1 MRGAK
6 GGNMDDKQRIAA
18 LEVALQNEINEREF
32 YLKHAGRTSNSIGKA
47 MFLKIADDEL
57 EHYQRLEALHEKW
70 QKKDTWP
77 ESIPLTIRVT
87 DIQSFLKEVVRG
99 VEESPMADTD
109 DLDAIGIATV
119 FEAKGSEAYLK
130 LSRSVSDAR
139 EKAFFELLASI
150 EREHYL
156 SLKDAEEYMRD
167 PSSWFTKRE
176 HHGLD
181 GG

>member
-1 MRGAK
+1 
-6 GGNMDDKQRIAA
+6 MDDKQRIAA

-32 YLKHAGRTSNSIGKA
+32 YLKHAGRTSNSIGKT
-47 MFLKIADDEL
+47 MFQQIADDEL
-57 EHYQRLEALHEKW
+57 EHYHRLKELHEKW
-70 QKKDTWP
+70 LKKDKWP
-77 ESIPLTIRVT
+77 ESIPLTVKIT
-87 DIQSFLKEVVRG
+87 DIQSVLQELVRR
-99 VEESPMADTD
+99 VEESPVADID
-109 DLDAIGIATV
+109 DLEAIGIATA
-119 FEAKGSEAYLK
+119 FEAKGSEAYMK
-130 LSRSVSDAR
+130 LSRSAIDEK

>member
-1 MRGAK
+1 
-6 GGNMDDKQRIAA
+6 MDDKQRIAA
-18 LEVALQNEINEREF
+18 LEVALQNELNEREF

-47 MFLKIADDEL
+47 MFQKIADDEL
-57 EHYQRLEALHEKW
+57 EHYQKLQELHEKW
-70 QKKDTWP
+70 LKKDKWP
-77 ESIPLTIRVT
+77 ESIPLTVNIT
-87 DIQSFLKEVVRG
+87 DVQSAFLELVRR
-99 VEESPMADTD
+99 VEESPAADTD
-109 DLDAIGIATV
+109 DLDAIDIATA
-119 FEAKGSEAYLK
+119 FEAKGSEAYMK
-130 LSRSVSDAR
+130 LSRSAIDEK

>member
-1 MRGAK
+1 MRGIR
-6 GGNMDDKQRIAA
+6 GGSMDDKQRIAA

-47 MFLKIADDEL
+47 MFQQIADDEL
-57 EHYQRLEALHEKW
+57 EHYHRLKELHEKW
-70 QKKDTWP
+70 LKKDKWP
-77 ESIPLTIRVT
+77 ESIPLTVKIT
-87 DIQSFLKEVVRG
+87 DVQSAFLELVRR
-99 VEESPMADTD
+99 VEESPAADTD
-109 DLDAIGIATV
+109 DLDAIGIATA
-119 FEAKGSEAYLK
+119 FEAKGSEAYMK
-130 LSRSVSDAR
+130 LSRSAIDEK

>member
-1 MRGAK
+1 
-6 GGNMDDKQRIAA
+6 MDDKQRIAA

-47 MFLKIADDEL
+47 MFQKIADDEL
-57 EHYQRLEALHEKW
+57 EHYQRLQALHEKW
-70 QKKDTWP
+70 LKKDKWP
-77 ESIPLTIRVT
+77 ESIPLTVNIT
-87 DIQSFLKEVVRG
+87 DVQSAFLELVRR
-99 VEESPMADTD
+99 VEESPAADTD
-109 DLDAIGIATV
+109 DLDAIGIACV
-119 FEAKGSEAYLK
+119 FEAKGSEAYMK
-130 LSRSVSDAR
+130 LSRSASDQK

-156 SLKDAEEYMRD
+156 SLKDAEEYLRD
-167 PSSWFTKRE
+167 PSSWFNKRE